1 MNAIR
6 LESEGGALWLSLTGR
21 PGTKGFIKAD
31 APAWINARR

>member
-1 MNAIR
+1 MQFAWSR
-6 LESEGGALWLSLTGR
+6 KEAHFWLSLTGR